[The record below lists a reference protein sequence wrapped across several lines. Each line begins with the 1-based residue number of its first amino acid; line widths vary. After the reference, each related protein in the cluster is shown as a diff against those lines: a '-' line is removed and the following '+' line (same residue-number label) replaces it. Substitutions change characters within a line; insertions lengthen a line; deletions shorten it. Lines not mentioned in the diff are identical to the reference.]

1 MASRLKELYD
11 TKIRAELKK
20 QLGYTNEM
28 QLPKLEKIVLNM
40 GVGEAATDKKKLV
53 SQDKKL
59 LLQRLKN
66 LLQTSN

>member
-20 QLGYTNEM
+20 QLGYKNDM

-40 GVGEAATDKKKLV
+40 GVG
-53 SQDKKL
+53 KL
-59 LLQRLKN
+59 LLIKRN
-66 LLQTSN
+66 